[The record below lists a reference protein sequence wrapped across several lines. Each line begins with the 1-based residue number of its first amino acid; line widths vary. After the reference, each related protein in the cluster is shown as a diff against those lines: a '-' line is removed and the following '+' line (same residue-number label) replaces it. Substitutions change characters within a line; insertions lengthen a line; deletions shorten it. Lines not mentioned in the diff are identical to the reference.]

1 MSLAQEM
8 VPGRSP
14 MDMCHLPHSPVSGLT
29 QYISLLTAAMV
40 IWCPHTHPPD
50 PEFFNGKAYNP
61 APSAGTYSRKT
72 EDRSASNFR
81 TQDLELASL
90 CKCWDSQE
98 KKKIRINSFWV

>member
-1 MSLAQEM
+1 MLYMSLAQEM

-90 CKCWDSQE
+90 RK
-98 KKKIRINSFWV
+98 